1 MKKNNKT
8 LTILYMLFAAL
19 LICANCI
26 AAKQIPI
33 GNYFGEDIAIT
44 AGILCYPFTFLIT
57 DIIGEVWGK
66 IQAKRAVIGGFIGQI
81 ICISLITLASILPGS
96 DSNISMMFSQILGS
110 NWILVIGSL
119 LAFVLSQSWDVYIF
133 HKVRDW
139 YIKKHKSTKGGR
151 WIWEN
156 ISTITSQLIDSVVFY
171 IGLIIML
178 STLGITLPFNVIC
191 ITIFIYWITKIVIA
205 VVDTPIFY
213 LLTNKSTKEL
223 EETLN
228 KSTIENDSNN

>member
-1 MKKNNKT
+1 MKKTNKN

-26 AAKQIPI
+26 AAKQVPV
-33 GNYFGEDIAIT
+33 GNWFGQDIAIT

-57 DIIGEVWGK
+57 DIIGEIWGK

-81 ICISLITLASILPGS
+81 ICIGLITIAAWLPGN
-96 DSNISMMFSQILGS
+96 DPNMTMYFQNVLGS

-119 LAFVLSQSWDVYIF
+119 LAFILSQSWDVYIF

-139 YIKKHKSTKGGR
+139 YVNKYGSTKGGR

-156 ISTITSQLIDSVVFY
+156 ISTCTSQLIDSIVFY

-178 STLGITLPFNVIC
+178 STIGVTLPFNVIC
-191 ITIFIYWITKIVIA
+191 ITIFVYWLIKMGIA
-205 VVDTPIFY
+205 LIDTPIFY
-213 LLTNKSTKEL
+213 LLTNKP
-223 EETLN
+223 EE
-228 KSTIENDSNN
+228 